1 MEKKKYVLLYD
12 DIAEHFDAIT
22 NIKAFMACDHFCFK
36 CLKTFTD
43 NEAFDNHVC
52 GLCVKAKKRK
62 VRHEKKMVNELAHY
76 LQSGVSKGGHDEI
89 AFRTQK
95 VKSEKIFQK

>member
-1 MEKKKYVLLYD
+1 MPLQILKHLWLATIFVLNVS
-12 DIAEHFDAIT
+12 E
-22 NIKAFMACDHFCFK
+22 
-36 CLKTFTD
+36 TFTD

-62 VRHEKKMVNELAHY
+62 VRHEKKMVDELAHY
-76 LQSGVSKGGHDEI
+76 LQSGVSKGGQDEI

-95 VKSEKIFQK
+95 VKSEKNISKNKR